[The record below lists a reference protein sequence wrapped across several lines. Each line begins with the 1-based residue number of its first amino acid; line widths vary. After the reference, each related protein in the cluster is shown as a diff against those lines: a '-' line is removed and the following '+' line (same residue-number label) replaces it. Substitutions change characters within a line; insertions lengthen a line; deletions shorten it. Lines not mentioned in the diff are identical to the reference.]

1 MTASQESATP
11 SLVLYRDS
19 GFVDAYR
26 KYAILIDGRQIG
38 SVKNGETKTVSL
50 EPGAHTL
57 KLEIDWCSSN
67 TISFDLT
74 SNETARFRCGSN
86 LRGLRAFLGPLCVFF
101 APSKYLYLRKSI

>member
-1 MTASQESATP
+1 MTASEKPATA
-11 SLVLYRDS
+11 SLILYRDS
-19 GFVDAYR
+19 GFSDAFR
-26 KYAILIDGRQIG
+26 KYAILVDGRESGKIE
-38 SVKNGETKTVSL
+38 NGGTKTISL

-67 TISFDLT
+67 SIAFDLT

-86 LRGLRAFLGPLCVFF
+86 LSGLRRFLGLFYIFF

>member
-1 MTASQESATP
+1 MTASQTSATA

-19 GFVDAYR
+19 GFVDAFR

-38 SVKNGETKTVSL
+38 SIKNGGTETISL

-57 KLEIDWCSSN
+57 KLEIDWCSSDSI
-67 TISFDLT
+67 TFDLT

-86 LRGLRAFLGPLCVFF
+86 LRGLRAFLGLFYVVF